1 MWCSATP
8 TPTSRKS
15 TGDGRWG
22 RCTARLSWGTS
33 PRPRPRPL
41 VTATWRRRR
50 ATARTPLRLATWTPA
65 RWSRIRTICLWPPR
79 RRCRTSSPAASAPVS
94 PATAVA
100 ARRGRALGP
109 TLRRRPWAAA
119 LAEKVASFGSC
130 PGPTPSGCQRTR
142 RSSPRS
148 TTLSS
153 PTSAQRGRV
162 RTSRGVRPPRLR
174 RIHLAR
180 TTTSISPLSLHNM
193 TTSTSHSHR
202 RNAHLR

>member
-8 TPTSRKS
+8 TPTSRKP

-22 RCTARLSWGTS
+22 SCAARLSWGTS
-33 PRPRPRPL
+33 PRPRPQPS

-50 ATARTPLRLATWTPA
+50 VTAPTPSRPATWTPA
-65 RWSRIRTICLWPPR
+65 HWSRVRTTCPWPPR
-79 RRCRTSSPAASAPVS
+79 RRCRTSSPAAWVPVS
-94 PATAVA
+94 PATAGA

-109 TLRRRPWAAA
+109 TLRRQPWAAA
-119 LAEKVASFGSC
+119 HAEKGASFGSC
-130 PGPTPSGCQRTR
+130 PGRTPSGRPRTR
-142 RSSPRS
+142 TFSPRS

-180 TTTSISPLSLHNM
+180 TTTSISPLPLLNM